1 MSRTHDEQP
10 EVSPLGPG
18 HAPEKDP
25 MKGIRGVMAG
35 TLFLEAITIL
45 LILTV
50 ILKVNDGVHWTTF
63 NWGFIT
69 AVGVAH
75 IVMAFLQRFSWALPV
90 NLVLQAVLLIGGFF
104 VHYSAVMVAI
114 IFIIVWWYLL
124 HLRSTLIERMK
135 RGWLTT
141 QHM

>member
-1 MSRTHDEQP
+1 MTQPPADNP

-35 TLFLEAITIL
+35 TLVLEAITIL
-45 LILTV
+45 LALTV
-50 ILKVNDGVHWTTF
+50 ILKVDDGVHWTTF
-63 NWGFIT
+63 NWGFVT
-69 AVGVAH
+69 AVGLAH
-75 IVMAFLQRFSWALPV
+75 VVMAFLQRFRWALPT
-90 NLVLQAVLLIGGFF
+90 NLALQVILLVGGFF
-104 VHYSAVMVAI
+104 VHWSVAVTAI

>member
-1 MSRTHDEQP
+1 MSPTDRPNQP

-18 HAPEKDP
+18 H
-25 MKGIRGVMAG
+25 
-35 TLFLEAITIL
+35 
-45 LILTV
+45 
-50 ILKVNDGVHWTTF
+50 
-63 NWGFIT
+63 
-69 AVGVAH
+69 
-75 IVMAFLQRFSWALPV
+75 AFLQRFSWALPV
-90 NLVLQAVLLIGGFF
+90 NLALQAILLIGGFF
-104 VHYSAVMVAI
+104 VHYSAVMVAV

>member
-1 MSRTHDEQP
+1 MSQTPAEQP
-10 EVSPLGPG
+10 GYSPLGLG

-25 MKGIRGVMAG
+25 LKGIRGVMAG
-35 TLFLEAITIL
+35 TLILEAITIL
-45 LILTV
+45 LALTV
-50 ILKVNDGVHWTTF
+50 ILKVDDGVYWTTF
-63 NWGFIT
+63 NWVFVTVLGL
-69 AVGVAH
+69 AH
-75 IVMAFLQRFSWALPV
+75 VVMAFLQRFDWALPV
-90 NLVLQAVLLIGGFF
+90 NLVLQIVLLGGFF
-104 VHYSAVMVAI
+104 VHYSVGIIAI

>member
-1 MSRTHDEQP
+1 MPRERSEYHQQVAARNRALIVD
-10 EVSPLGPG
+10 
-18 HAPEKDP
+18 A
-25 MKGIRGVMAG
+25 AG

-50 ILKVNDGVHWTTF
+50 ILKVNDGVYWTTF

-75 IVMAFLQRFSWALPV
+75 VVMAFLQRFSWALPV
-90 NLVLQAVLLIGGFF
+90 NLALQAILLIGGFF
-104 VHYSAVMVAI
+104 VHYSAVMVAV